1 MSRTNFL
8 NYGLKIIF
16 TSIVLL
22 IPFEI
27 YSNQDKP
34 VIWIVMS
41 LSIQS
46 IIGFIIWLIIEK
58 TIGKKYRPTPRVQ
71 FKYDGYFS
79 ELISGFEYCDIYF
92 KRQIDNCYIFETDRL
107 IWFNQRFIVERF
119 KDSLLISCS
128 EFSLKEL
135 SNHSLYYLLPA
146 FRDKLSAE
154 DLADIAVKHS
164 DNIARRTTYF
174 ININTRKIN
183 G

>member
-16 TSIVLL
+16 ISIILF

-27 YSNQDKP
+27 YSNQDEP
-34 VIWIVMS
+34 IIRVVTS
-41 LSIQS
+41 LLIQS

-58 TIGKKYRPTPRVQ
+58 TVGKRYRPTPRVQ
-71 FKYDGYFS
+71 FKYDGHLS
-79 ELISGFEYCDIYF
+79 ELISGFEYCEIYF

-107 IWFNQRFIVERF
+107 IWFNQRFIVERL

-135 SNHSLYYLLPA
+135 SNHSLYYLFPA

-154 DLADIAVKHS
+154 DNNH
-164 DNIARRTTYF
+164 N
-174 ININTRKIN
+174 
-183 G
+183 